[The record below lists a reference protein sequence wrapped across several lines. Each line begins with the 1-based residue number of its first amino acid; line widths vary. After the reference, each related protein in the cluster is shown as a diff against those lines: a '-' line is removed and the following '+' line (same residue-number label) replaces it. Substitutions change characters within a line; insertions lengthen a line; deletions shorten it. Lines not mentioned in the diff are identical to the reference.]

1 MKRQW
6 CIGRITGEF
15 LARMEN
21 LLDLYAKPY
30 DKDYPV
36 VCVDELP
43 CILHGETIKPLPMKV
58 GRVLRE
64 HYEYKRNGSC
74 SLFLAFEPQSGYRMV
89 MVSRHR
95 KKADYTRFM
104 QQLAAHYANAKR
116 IKLVQDNLNT
126 HQAGSF
132 YTVLDA
138 KEAWQLTQR
147 FHMHYTP
154 VKGSWLNM
162 AEIELSVISRQCLSR
177 RIETIEMLSAEVE
190 QLVKERNKVN
200 ARVNW
205 QFTPEKARVKLAR
218 LYEQVKL

>member
-1 MKRQW
+1 
-6 CIGRITGEF
+6 
-15 LARMEN
+15 MEN
-21 LLDLYAKPY
+21 LLHLYAQPY
-30 DKDYPV
+30 NQDYPV
-36 VCVDELP
+36 VCIDELP
-43 CILHGETIKPLPMKV
+43 CILHGEVIKPLPMKV

-74 SLFLAFEPQSGYRMV
+74 SLFLALEPLTGYRMT

-104 QQLAAHYANAKR
+104 QQVAAHYKNAKC
-116 IKLVQDNLNT
+116 IELVQDNLNT

-132 YTVLDA
+132 YTTLEA
-138 KEAWQLTQR
+138 EQAWQLAQR
-147 FHMHYTP
+147 FNTHYTP

-162 AEIELSVISRQCLSR
+162 AELEFSVISRQCLNR
-177 RIETIEMLSAEVE
+177 RIESLDKLSEEVE
-190 QLVKERNKVN
+190 QLVKERNEIA

-218 LYEQVKL
+218 LYDQVKL